1 MSQHRQE
8 AEYTLLLDTGDALV
22 GGGLL
27 GDRTQGQ
34 AVVAAM
40 SLIGYDAMAL
50 GPKELSLGPDLLRQR
65 MQEAGFPMLSANVVL
80 RGTDEL
86 FAPPTVVLERGG
98 YRFGIVGLTRPVD
111 ESVGGFEVRD
121 PVQAAMQYVPEL
133 AKQVEIVI
141 VLTNLES
148 QVAFELADRIPDI
161 DLVIAALP
169 KAIPQQALQA
179 PQSGAL
185 VVTADQP
192 SPGHTGR
199 RVGRLVVTVEGDGR
213 MRLDAWQSVAMD
225 GTIADD
231 PQMDE
236 LLERFHP

>member
-1 MSQHRQE
+1 MSQQRQE
-8 AEYTLLLDTGDALV
+8 AEYVLLLDTGDALV

-80 RGTDEL
+80 RGTEEL

-98 YRFGIVGLTRPVD
+98 YRFGIVGLTRPAD
-111 ESVGGFEVRD
+111 GSASGFEVRD
-121 PVQAAMQYVPEL
+121 PVQAAMRYVSEL

-141 VLTNLES
+141 VLTNLEY
-148 QVAFELADRIPDI
+148 QAAFELADRIPDI

-213 MRLDAWQSVAMD
+213 MRLEAWQSVAMD

-236 LLERFHP
+236 LLDRFRP